1 MSDKENPLTTEERYT
16 SATHATSLVVDA
28 ERSGAGDVLIAAAW
42 APSRIGSALMRLH
55 SEFDGAEK
63 PKKIGAQA
71 TVELARMIAREN
83 KRVIPN
89 DADLKDAR
97 EKASQWLLHEQKLQL
112 GKLKTLP
119 DVRGQLVLWSKVKGM
134 ESDPQTLVAN
144 TLMWWLDPTC
154 HVCHGRRWQVVEGT
168 PSLSE
173 RVCPAPECKG
183 SGKRHRPGGME
194 GGMLLAYIDHC
205 VGEARV
211 SMKRR
216 LRMHQEVKRP

>member
-1 MSDKENPLTTEERYT
+1 MSNDSNAKSVEERYT
-16 SATHATSLVVDA
+16 SSISAKSLKVDNDRATSVD
-28 ERSGAGDVLIAAAW
+28 SLIAAAW
-42 APSRIGSALMRLH
+42 APSRIGAALMRLH

-63 PKKIGAQA
+63 PRKIGAQA

-83 KRVIPN
+83 DRVIPN
-89 DADLKDAR
+89 DSDLKDAR
-97 EKASQWLLHEQKLQL
+97 EKAAQWLLHEQKLQL

-134 ESDPQTLVAN
+134 ESEPQTLVAN

-173 RVCPAPECKG
+173 RACEACKG
-183 SGKRHRPGGME
+183 VGSRPRPGGME
-194 GGMLLAYIDHC
+194 GGMLMAYIDHC

-216 LRMHQEVKRP
+216 LRRTG

>member
-1 MSDKENPLTTEERYT
+1 MSNEENPPPTTEERY
-16 SATHATSLVVDA
+16 SNATHATSLVVDA

-42 APSRIGSALMRLH
+42 SESHLGAALMRLH

-89 DADLKDAR
+89 DTDLQDAR
-97 EKASQWLLHEQKLQL
+97 SKAAQWLLHEQKLQL

-119 DVRGQLVLWSKVKGM
+119 DVRGQLVMWSKVKGM
-134 ESDPQTLVAN
+134 GSDPQTLVAN

-173 RVCPAPECKG
+173 RACEACKG
-183 SGKRHRPGGME
+183 VGSRPRPGGME
-194 GGMLLAYIDHC
+194 GGVLMAYIDHC
-205 VGEARV
+205 ISEARV
-211 SMKRR
+211 SMRRR
-216 LRMHQEVKRP
+216 LRVHQESKG